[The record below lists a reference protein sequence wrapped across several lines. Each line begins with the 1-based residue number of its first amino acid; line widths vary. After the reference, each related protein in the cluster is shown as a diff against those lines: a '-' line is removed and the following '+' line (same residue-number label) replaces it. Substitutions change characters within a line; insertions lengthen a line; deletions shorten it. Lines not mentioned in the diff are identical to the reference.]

1 MSAPAPAHLPA
12 RTAAALQR
20 MVRGTLAASV
30 TAFLLAG
37 LPYGLIRYIGWPL
50 PHHLPSLAQLRT
62 DLTSP
67 ILGDQVYLDAL
78 AIVIWLL
85 WLLITVSFA
94 LETVALARG
103 VEVPALP
110 GLRPT
115 QALAVVLL
123 TAIGI
128 TALAAR
134 TAAPA
139 HAATTAA
146 PVPARPPA
154 AATASLRPAAD
165 QGIHS
170 ATATDT
176 ATAHAP
182 GPSLAHPAESE
193 HTVAAGDNLFD
204 IARADY
210 GNGNDWPVLYAR
222 NAGLAQTDGRTL
234 TNPDM
239 IQPGWIMRIT
249 DPSAQPATSPAN
261 DAAPTPSTATPSPNH
276 AAGPRGADSGV
287 PAHGAQTA
295 RRATGSGG
303 PGRHGADSAPTP
315 RHTSPPAPARDR
327 LATARPASRD
337 WIELA
342 EGGALAA
349 GVLAALGLASRRAR
363 RLRRWYG
370 SCYWPSPGQRPTEP
384 PTVPVPLRPAQRR
397 TIPGDQDDQSELDPF
412 GAPAAPDT
420 SHVENHISA
429 APAAFE
435 RKAHQHPPVRTQDM
449 AAAAADLDGEQG
461 PARIAVAS
469 ADGRILTLQD
479 LEPALALTGPGALS
493 AARAAAAAV
502 LSATWRQH
510 DGARLLICRQD
521 AALLLECAEADLPTR
536 LSALPDLELAAHS
549 ADALTQLEQEIT
561 YRTSLLEQG
570 AVTALEE
577 VPEYDEDYFPPVVL
591 LAVTRPEHTARID
604 ATIQAAT
611 GLRTHAILL
620 GEHPGTTTWHVEA
633 DGRIAGPGAPAGA
646 RMFHLSAQGLSAT
659 LALLQDATGD
669 ALREQGPLPA
679 PDPRGELA
687 APETDTNTAPGV
699 AVAAKP
705 QTNTE
710 SSADRDTA
718 AHNIATAPQP
728 VAASTAESG
737 EHAERE
743 QPAERRAVGPGD
755 AGNGPLLLAACAS
768 PDRIAQI
775 TEQHATRPVR
785 IKVLGIRAITTPTGT
800 IDARLRADAWR
811 AAMKLAIAGRRG
823 QHLDDFAT
831 LWPDHED
838 QLLRKTVKNAIYDLR
853 KTLKQRCQDPANH
866 PGRYIA
872 QANHRYTLNEQ
883 TVSVD
888 LAAFTALRTLAAHSH
903 DLGERTAAASAALA
917 LYDGDLL
924 TGQDEEWTIAPRTKA
939 RRDALATATLLAQLA
954 DQAGEPETALN
965 WWERALQ
972 IDDNEEVYRQ
982 IITLQLRLGHR
993 ADALS
998 TRDLL
1003 ITRLDADD
1011 LAPAPATMD
1020 VLARLHNRRPT
1031 PGDTRTTHQR
1041 AA

>member
-1 MSAPAPAHLPA
+1 MSAPAPAHLLA
-12 RTAAALQR
+12 RTAAALLR
-20 MVRGTLAASV
+20 MVRGLLAAGV

-50 PHHLPSLAQLRT
+50 PHHLASLHQLRAQ
-62 DLTSP
+62 LTSP

-134 TAAPA
+134 TAA
-139 HAATTAA
+139 
-146 PVPARPPA
+146 
-154 AATASLRPAAD
+154 LRPAAD
-165 QGIHS
+165 QGTHS
-170 ATATDT
+170 ATATET
-176 ATAHAP
+176 ATAHAA
-182 GPSLAHPAESE
+182 GASLAHLAESE

-204 IARADY
+204 IARTDY

-222 NAGLAQTDGRTL
+222 NAGLTQADGRTL
-234 TNPDM
+234 TNPDL
-239 IQPGWIMRIT
+239 IQPGWILRIT
-249 DPSAQPATSPAN
+249 DPAAQPATSSPAT
-261 DAAPTPSTATPSPNH
+261 ASTPTPSTAAPGPNH
-276 AAGPRGADSGV
+276 AAGLRAAESGV
-287 PAHGAQTA
+287 PAHGA
-295 RRATGSGG
+295 
-303 PGRHGADSAPTP
+303 PTP
-315 RHTSPPAPARDR
+315 QHTSPPAPARDR

-337 WIELA
+337 WVELA

-349 GVLAALGLASRRAR
+349 GVLAALGLALRRAR

-384 PTVPVPLRPAQRR
+384 PTVPVPLRPAPRR
-397 TIPGDQDDQSELDPF
+397 TIPGGQDDQTELDPF
-412 GAPAAPDT
+412 GAPADPDT
-420 SHVENHISA
+420 GHAENHIPA
-429 APAAFE
+429 VPAAFE
-435 RKAHQHPPVRTQDM
+435 REAHQRPPVRTQDM
-449 AAAAADLDGEQG
+449 AAAAAGLDGEQG
-461 PARIAVAS
+461 PARIAMAL

-479 LEPALALTGPGALS
+479 FDPALALTGPGALP

-510 DGARLLICRQD
+510 DGARLLTCRQD
-521 AALLLECAEADLPTR
+521 AALLLECAEADLPAR
-536 LSALPDLELAAHS
+536 LRALPDLELAAHS
-549 ADALTQLEQEIT
+549 ADALTQLEQEVT
-561 YRTSLLEQG
+561 YRTGLLEQG

-577 VPEYDEDYFPPVVL
+577 VPDYDEDYFPPVVL
-591 LAVTRPEHTARID
+591 LAVARPEHTARIH
-604 ATIQAAT
+604 ATVQAAT
-611 GLRTHAILL
+611 GLRAHAILL

-633 DGRIAGPGAPAGA
+633 DGRVAGPGAPAGA

-669 ALREQGPLPA
+669 TPHEQDPLPA

-687 APETDTNTAPGV
+687 APETNPDTDTAPGV
-699 AVAAKP
+699 AAAAKP

-710 SSADRDTA
+710 PSADRDTA
-718 AHNIATAPQP
+718 AHAIATAPQP
-728 VAASTAESG
+728 VTASAAAPG

-743 QPAERRAVGPGD
+743 QLAEQHAVGPGA
-755 AGNGPLLLAACAS
+755 AGSGPLLLAACAG

-831 LWPDHED
+831 LWPDHDD

-866 PGRYIA
+866 PGRYIT
-872 QANHRYTLNEQ
+872 QANHRYALNEQ

-888 LAAFTALRTLAAHSH
+888 LTAFTALRTLAAHSR
-903 DLGERTAAASAALA
+903 DLGERTAAATAALA

-924 TGQDEEWTIAPRTKA
+924 TGQDEEWTIAPRTTA

-954 DQAGEPETALN
+954 DQASEPETALN

-982 IITLQLRLGHR
+982 IITLQLRLGRH
-993 ADALS
+993 ADAVS